1 MTALI
6 LKAVSNNSNN
16 NDIRD
21 DYGVDMKSYNE
32 YDNTSR
38 NDGESC
44 DQNGYGDEYDSNNYN
59 NNNNYHN
66 ENDND
71 NNKNG
76 VINMVVIII
85 MTLITAWKIMTLDTW
100 QHVS

>member
-1 MTALI
+1 MTQLI
-6 LKAVSNNSNN
+6 LKAVSNISNN

-21 DYGVDMKSYNE
+21 DYGDMKSYNE
-32 YDNTSR
+32 YDNTSW

-44 DQNGYGDEYDSNNYN
+44 DQNGYGDEYDNNN
-59 NNNNYHN
+59 CNNNNYHN

-76 VINMVVIII
+76 VIINMVVIII